1 MNLNGAPELP
11 ILDAAAALKAY
22 LNQTQGASSG
32 GGGLE
37 TAHEITDPGDGG
49 TIDVANSGFLGLTHT
64 TGNENRTLPDPTFL
78 GQEIVIYLDQDL
90 DAYGGQIT
98 VLADNSIAIG
108 DTNAF
113 VDAVGQCIIYYAVQI
128 GGNLRWRIER
138 AVNNAPTLE

>member
-1 MNLNGAPELP
+1 MNLNGTPELP
-11 ILDAAAALKAY
+11 ILDAAAALKNY
-22 LNQTQGASSG
+22 LNQTQGASAG

-49 TIDVANSGFLGLTHT
+49 TIEVTNSGFLGLTHT
-64 TGNENRTLPDPTFL
+64 TGNETRDLPDPTFL

-90 DAYGGQIT
+90 DAYGGQIAI
-98 VLADNSIAIG
+98 LGNSSIAIG
-108 DTNAF
+108 DSNAF
-113 VDAVGQCIIYYAVQI
+113 FDAVGQCIVYYAIQV